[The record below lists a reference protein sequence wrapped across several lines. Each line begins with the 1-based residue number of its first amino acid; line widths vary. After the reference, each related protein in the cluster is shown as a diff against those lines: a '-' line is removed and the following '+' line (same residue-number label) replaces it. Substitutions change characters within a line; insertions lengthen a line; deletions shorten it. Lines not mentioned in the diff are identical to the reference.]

1 MRNRKNSVSKGA
13 WPCNGVDVLLT
24 LSELLERVFLRLG
37 VAERDSQLEEA
48 LARFLP
54 PVLLKTA
61 STSPAVQAKVSWFG
75 CCVVVHCDV
84 FCERLWE
91 TRITE
96 YTLTNFTH

>member
-1 MRNRKNSVSKGA
+1 MMEEVSEESKE
-13 WPCNGVDVLLT
+13 L
-24 LSELLERVFLRLG
+24 ELLERVFLRLG